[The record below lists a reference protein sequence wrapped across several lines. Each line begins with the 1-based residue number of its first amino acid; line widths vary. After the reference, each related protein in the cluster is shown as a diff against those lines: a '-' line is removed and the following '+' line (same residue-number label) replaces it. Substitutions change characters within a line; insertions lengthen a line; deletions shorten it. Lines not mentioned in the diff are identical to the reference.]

1 MDQSL
6 ADEFVIESKEHLDTI
21 EEDLL
26 ALERQAD
33 NPPRALVDKLFRAMH
48 SIKGGAG
55 FIGLKNINAL
65 AHRMETLLSMV
76 RSGDLKPQKPV
87 IEVLL
92 EGSDRIAVMLDD
104 LKASDRAEVG
114 GVMAKL
120 DGLLDAKAAPQV
132 QKQIATPAQI
142 QVRDTKKPFLFRVS
156 QYALRSRKAE
166 NCFLF
171 VLRFDLD
178 QVAKAGNMSPVAL
191 VRDLM
196 RAGEVIDGHLSP
208 PESDLRQG
216 VPGKLTYDVLF
227 ATPIPQEVMGQLL
240 LDRMNIPDLKVVAV
254 EEADVVHAGASSPPA
269 REGSAGPAAV
279 AASLSAAVSAVSPPP
294 PAAVPAPAPPASAR
308 LSAQAP
314 PAHSSTAATPRHSSE
329 AALSPADA
337 DTRSQAQSSSDG
349 GGKETVRI
357 GVDLLDEL
365 MNLAGELV
373 LVRNQQLMVA
383 DKADSTLRAAVQRL
397 NLVASEMQGA
407 IMRTRMQPMGNLFN
421 RFPRVVRDLGAKL
434 GKQIELRINGND
446 VEVDKTILESLADP
460 LKHLVRNSCDHGIE
474 TPDVRQEAGKGAAGT
489 VHLRAYH
496 EGGQINIEV
505 ADDGHGVNYERV
517 KKKALENRLKTEAEL
532 ARMSDKELVQLLFAP
547 GFSTAEQVTDVSGR
561 GVGLDVVKTAIE
573 KLGGQLEVDTE
584 PGRGT
589 TFHLRLPLTLAIIP
603 CLVVGM
609 GEWRYAVP
617 QVNLEELVCLYDEEV
632 ASKVEVARDQEV
644 YRLRNHLLPLVRLD
658 ELLAQAKP
666 FDHRAR
672 AAIAERHVAKRKELA
687 AKGGTLSF
695 VVVKVG
701 LKRFGLIVDRVI
713 GTEEIVVKPMHP
725 AIKHLGVYSG
735 ATVMGDGRVALI
747 LDIEGVARHAGLG
760 LEGGRGPQTEEKTA
774 HEMVADAHQMLLFR
788 YGEREQY
795 AVALPLIKRIE
806 RILAKDI
813 ERVGEKEFIT
823 VDGIPTAIL
832 RLDRLLSVTK
842 AADNERMFLLLPK
855 HTTKPC
861 GLLVSQLIDIEQTM
875 VELNTS
881 SHKEDGVLGT
891 AVVRKHLT
899 LFPDIYRLIE
909 KSDPSEK
916 PKQREEKLRVLLA
929 EDTSFFRQ
937 LVRGYLESGGFEVMA
952 AENGAIALDLW
963 NQHDFDILVSDLE
976 MPVMNGWDL
985 LKNIRKST
993 RNPRVPA
1000 LALTS
1005 LSSEDSISRAQ
1016 AVGYDRYEI
1025 KMDRGRFLV
1034 TINEMLDRAGKRRGS
1049 LIGAGT

>member
-33 NPPRALVDKLFRAMH
+33 NPPRGLVDKLFRAMH

-114 GVMAKL
+114 GVMARL

-142 QVRDTKKPFLFRVS
+142 QVRETKKPFAFRVS
-156 QYALRSRKAE
+156 QYALRSRKPE

-178 QVAKAGNMSPVAL
+178 QVAKSGGMSPVAL

-254 EEADVVHAGASSPPA
+254 EEADVVA
-269 REGSAGPAAV
+269 PAAAAPV
-279 AASLSAAVSAVSPPP
+279 AAPAPAAAPVPAPVQKAAAPPP
-294 PAAVPAPAPPASAR
+294 PAAPVPAPAP
-308 LSAQAP
+308 AP
-314 PAHSSTAATPRHSSE
+314 VE
-329 AALSPADA
+329 AAPAGGTTA
-337 DTRSQAQSSSDG
+337 FKPAAEAEAKGAAQAQSSSDG

-421 RFPRVVRDLGAKL
+421 RFPRVVRDLGGKL
-434 GKQIELRINGND
+434 GKQIELKINGND

-460 LKHLVRNSCDHGIE
+460 LKHLVRNSCDHGVE
-474 TPDVRQEAGKGAAGT
+474 TPDVRQAAGKSAAGT

-505 ADDGHGVNYERV
+505 ADDGRGVNYERV

-632 ASKVEVARDQEV
+632 SSKVEVARDQEV

-658 ELLAQAKP
+658 ELLAQSKP

-725 AIKHLGVYSG
+725 AVKHLGVYSG

-760 LEGGRGPQTEEKTA
+760 LEGGRGPQTEEKST

-963 NQHDFDILVSDLE
+963 NQHDFDLLVSDLE
-976 MPVMNGWDL
+976 MPVMHGWDL

-1025 KMDRGRFLV
+1025 KMDRGRFLT

>member
-142 QVRDTKKPFLFRVS
+142 QVRETKKPFAFRVS
-156 QYALRSRKAE
+156 QYALRSRKPE

-178 QVAKAGNMSPVAL
+178 QVAKAGGMSPVAL

-240 LDRMNIPDLKVVAV
+240 LDRMNVPDLKVVAV
-254 EEADVVHAGASSPPA
+254 EEADVVA
-269 REGSAGPAAV
+269 PAA
-279 AASLSAAVSAVSPPP
+279 A
-294 PAAVPAPAPPASAR
+294 PAAAPAPAPVSAPPPVQKAAAPPPPPPPPPVPAPTPVEAAPAGGTTVFKPAS
-308 LSAQAP
+308 
-314 PAHSSTAATPRHSSE
+314 E
-329 AALSPADA
+329 ADA
-337 DTRSQAQSSSDG
+337 KGAAQAQSSSDG
-349 GGKETVRI
+349 SGKETVRI

-421 RFPRVVRDLGAKL
+421 RFPRVVRDLGGKL
-434 GKQIELRINGND
+434 GKQIELKINGND

-460 LKHLVRNSCDHGIE
+460 LKHLVRNSCDHGVE
-474 TPDVRQEAGKGAAGT
+474 TPDVRQAAGKSAAGT

-505 ADDGHGVNYERV
+505 ADDGRGVNYERV

-573 KLGGQLEVDTE
+573 KLGGQLEVETE
-584 PGRGT
+584 PGKGT

-632 ASKVEVARDQEV
+632 SSKVEVARDQEV

-658 ELLAQAKP
+658 ELLAQSKP

-725 AIKHLGVYSG
+725 AVKHLGVYSG

-760 LEGGRGPQTEEKTA
+760 LEGGRGPQTEEKST

-916 PKQREEKLRVLLA
+916 PRQREEKLRVLLA

-963 NQHDFDILVSDLE
+963 NQHDFDLLVSDLE
-976 MPVMNGWDL
+976 MPVMHGWDL
-985 LKNIRKST
+985 LKNIRKGT

-1025 KMDRGRFLV
+1025 KMDRGRFLT